1 MKKIIL
7 ILIFFEIAFGKIN
20 INDADRYELMTIGKL
35 DAGRA
40 DMLINY
46 RKNKEITDKNQLKLI
61 TGFNGYDTSILEE
74 NFDIKEKEKPVVKE
88 EPKEESKTII
98 QPVQVVEKTRIIH
111 APPRYKKE
119 RTFGDITITETGSLR
134 PPYRNPHRIPN
145 RKYDNRYPHR
155 IPQINSEC
163 FRNGDNICISGEI
176 NFGFQKRW

>member
-61 TGFNGYDTSILEE
+61 TGFGGYDTSVLEE
-74 NFDIKEKEKPVVKE
+74 NFDIKEKEK
-88 EPKEESKTII
+88 
-98 QPVQVVEKTRIIH
+98 
-111 APPRYKKE
+111 
-119 RTFGDITITETGSLR
+119 
-134 PPYRNPHRIPN
+134 
-145 RKYDNRYPHR
+145 
-155 IPQINSEC
+155 
-163 FRNGDNICISGEI
+163 
-176 NFGFQKRW
+176 

>member
-61 TGFNGYDTSILEE
+61 TGFNGYDTSVLEE
-74 NFDIKEKEKPVVKE
+74 NFEIKEKEKPVVKE
-88 EPKEESKTII
+88 EPKEQEKTII
-98 QPVQVVEKTRIIH
+98 QPVQVIEKTRIIH
-111 APPRYKKE
+111 APPRY
-119 RTFGDITITETGSLR
+119 RRQSTYGDITITETGSLR

-145 RKYDNRYPHR
+145 HRYDNHYR
-155 IPQINSEC
+155 IPQRNSDC
-163 FRNGDNICISGEI
+163 FRNGSNVCISGEI
-176 NFGFQKRW
+176 EFGFQKRW

>member
-61 TGFNGYDTSILEE
+61 TGFNGYDTSVLEE
-74 NFDIKEKEKPVVKE
+74 NFEIKEKEKPVVKE
-88 EPKEESKTII
+88 EPKEQEKTII
-98 QPVQVVEKTRIIH
+98 QPVQVIEKTRIIH
-111 APPRYKKE
+111 APPQYRRQSTY
-119 RTFGDITITETGSLR
+119 GDITITETGSLR
-134 PPYRNPHRIPN
+134 PPYRNRAYPQGR
-145 RKYDNRYPHR
+145 YDNRYPHK
-155 IPQINSEC
+155 IPQRNSDC
-163 FRNGDNICISGEI
+163 FRNGSNICVSGEI
-176 NFGFQKRW
+176 EFGFQKRW

>member
-74 NFDIKEKEKPVVKE
+74 NFEIKEKEKPVVKE
-88 EPKEESKTII
+88 EPKEEPKTII

-111 APPRYKKE
+111 APPRYRRE
-119 RTFGDITITETGSLR
+119 STYGDITITETGSLR
-134 PPYRNPHRIPN
+134 PPYRNSHRIPN
-145 RKYDNRYPHR
+145 HRYDSHYR
-155 IPQINSEC
+155 IPQRNSDC
-163 FRNGDNICISGEI
+163 FRNGSNVCISGEI
-176 NFGFQKRW
+176 EFGFQKRW

>member
-1 MKKIIL
+1 MKKLVL
-7 ILIFFEIAFGKIN
+7 ILIFFDLIFAKIN

-74 NFDIKEKEKPVVKE
+74 NFDIKEKEKPVVEEKKE
-88 EPKEESKTII
+88 EPKTII

-119 RTFGDITITETGSLR
+119 TTFGDITITETGTIR
-134 PPYRNPHRIPN
+134 PPYRYPHRAPS
-145 RKYDNRYPHR
+145 RYPHK
-155 IPQINSEC
+155 IPQRNSDC
-163 FRNGDNICISGEI
+163 FRNGNNICISGEV
-176 NFGFQKRW
+176 NFGFQKQW